1 MLISNEWLKEY
12 VTIDDSVSNL
22 AERITRT
29 GIEVDDLIDYTKDI
43 KNLVVGFVKSKDKHP
58 DADKLNVCQVDIGED
73 EPVQIVCGAPNVDAG
88 QYVIVAK
95 VGGRLPGGIKIK
107 RAKLRGERSEG
118 MICSLQ
124 EIGISSNY
132 IPKSFE
138 SGIYVFSESQVP
150 GTDALQALYLDDQVM
165 EFDLTPNR
173 ADALSMIGTAYEVAA
188 LYNTKM
194 TKPDTTS
201 NELELSANDE
211 LTVTIENEDKV
222 PYYSA
227 RVVHDV
233 TIEPSPIWMQARLI
247 KAGIRPINNVVDI
260 SNYVLLEYG
269 QPLHMFDQDAI
280 GSQQIVVRQAN
291 EGEKMTTLD
300 DTERELLTSD
310 IVITNGQTPI
320 ALAGVMGGDFS
331 EVKEQTSNI
340 VIEGAIFDPVSIRHT
355 SRRLNLRSESSSRFE
370 KGIATEFVD
379 EAVDRA
385 CYLLQT
391 YANGKVLKDRVS
403 SGELG
408 AFITPID
415 ITADKI
421 NRTIGFDLSQNDI
434 VTIFNQ
440 LGFDTE
446 INDDVITV
454 LVPSRRKDITIKED
468 LIEEVARIYG
478 YDDIPSTLPVFDKV
492 TSGQLTDRQ
501 YKTRMVKEVLEGAGL
516 DQAITYSLVSKE
528 DATAFSMQQRQTIDL
543 LMPMSEAH
551 ASLRQSLLPHLIEA
565 ASYNVARKNKDVKL
579 FEIGN
584 VFFANGE
591 GELPDQV
598 EYLSGIL
605 TGDYVVNQWQGKKE
619 TVDFYLAKGVVDR
632 VSEKL
637 NLEFS
642 YRRADI
648 DGLHPGRTAEILL
661 ENKVVGF
668 IGELH
673 PTLAADNDLK
683 RTYVFELNF
692 DALMSVSVGYI
703 NYQPIPRFP
712 GMSRDIALEVDQNI
726 PAADLLSTIHAHG
739 GNILKDTLVF
749 DVYQGEHLEK
759 GKKSI
764 AIRLNY
770 LDTEETLTDE
780 RVSKVQAEIEAA
792 LIEQGEVVEIGRAH
806 V

>member
-43 KNLVVGFVKSKDKHP
+43 KNLVVGFVKSKEKHP

-138 SGIYVFSESQVP
+138 SGIYVFSEAQVP

-201 NELELSANDE
+201 NELELSANNE

-300 DTERELLTSD
+300 GTERELLTSD

-454 LVPSRRKDITIKED
+454 QVPSRRKDITIKED

-478 YDDIPSTLPVFDKV
+478 YDDIPSTLPVFEKV

-619 TVDFYLAKGVVDR
+619 TVDFYLAKGIVDR

-692 DALMSVSVGYI
+692 DALMAVSVGYI

-780 RVSKVQAEIEAA
+780 RVSKVQSEIEAA
-792 LIEQGEVVEIGRAH
+792 LIEHGAVIR
-806 V
+806 

>member
-43 KNLVVGFVKSKDKHP
+43 KNLVVGFVKSKEKHP

-132 IPKSFE
+132 VPKTFE
-138 SGIYVFSESQVP
+138 SGIYVFSEAQVP

-194 TKPDTTS
+194 TKPETTS
-201 NELELSANDE
+201 NELDLSANDE

-454 LVPSRRKDITIKED
+454 QVPSRRKDITIKED

-692 DALMSVSVGYI
+692 DALMAVSVGYI

-792 LIEQGEVVEIGRAH
+792 LIEQGAVIR
-806 V
+806 

>member
-43 KNLVVGFVKSKDKHP
+43 KNLVVGFVKSKEKHP

-138 SGIYVFSESQVP
+138 SGIFVFSESQVP

-194 TKPDTTS
+194 TKPETTS
-201 NELELSANDE
+201 NEFELSANDE

-233 TIEPSPIWMQARLI
+233 TIEPSPIWMQVRLI

-331 EVKEQTSNI
+331 EVKEHTSNI
-340 VIEGAIFDPVSIRHT
+340 VIEGAIFDPVSIRRT

-454 LVPSRRKDITIKED
+454 QVPSRRKDITIKED

-478 YDDIPSTLPVFDKV
+478 YDDIPSTLPVFEKV

-528 DATAFSMQQRQTIDL
+528 DATAFAMQQRQTIDL

-619 TVDFYLAKGVVDR
+619 TVDFYLVKGVVDR

-661 ENKVVGF
+661 ENKVIGF

-692 DALMSVSVGYI
+692 DALMAVSVGYI

-792 LIEQGEVVEIGRAH
+792 LIEQGAVIR
-806 V
+806 

>member
-43 KNLVVGFVKSKDKHP
+43 KNLVVGFVKSKEKHP

-124 EIGISSNY
+124 EIGISSKY

-138 SGIYVFSESQVP
+138 SGIYVFSEAQVP

-194 TKPDTTS
+194 TKPETTS
-201 NELELSANDE
+201 NELDLSANDE

-340 VIEGAIFDPVSIRHT
+340 VIKGAIFDPVSIRHT

-673 PTLAADNDLK
+673 PILAADNDLK

-692 DALMSVSVGYI
+692 DALMAVSVGYI

-792 LIEQGEVVEIGRAH
+792 LIEQGAVIR
-806 V
+806 

>member
-12 VTIDDSVSNL
+12 VTNDDSVSNL

-43 KNLVVGFVKSKDKHP
+43 KNLVVGFVKSKEKHP

-138 SGIYVFSESQVP
+138 SGIYVFRESQVP

-194 TKPDTTS
+194 TKPETTS

-331 EVKEQTSNI
+331 EVKEHTSNI
-340 VIEGAIFDPVSIRHT
+340 VIEGAIFDSVSIRHT

-454 LVPSRRKDITIKED
+454 QVPSRRKDITIKED

-478 YDDIPSTLPVFDKV
+478 YDDIPSTLPVFEKV

-528 DATAFSMQQRQTIDL
+528 DATAFAMQQRQTIDL

-692 DALMSVSVGYI
+692 DALMAVSVGYI

-792 LIEQGEVVEIGRAH
+792 LIEQGAVIR
-806 V
+806 

>member
-12 VTIDDSVSNL
+12 VTIDDSVNNL

-43 KNLVVGFVKSKDKHP
+43 KNLVVGFVKSKEKHP

-194 TKPDTTS
+194 TKPETTS

-269 QPLHMFDQDAI
+269 QPLHMFDQDSI
-280 GSQQIVVRQAN
+280 GSQKIVVRQAN

-331 EVKEQTSNI
+331 EVKEHTSNI
-340 VIEGAIFDPVSIRHT
+340 VVEGAIFDSVSIRHT

-391 YANGKVLKDRVS
+391 YASGKVLKDRVS

-440 LGFDTE
+440 LEFDTE

-454 LVPSRRKDITIKED
+454 QVPSRRKDITIKED

-478 YDDIPSTLPVFDKV
+478 YDDIPSTLPVFEKV

-516 DQAITYSLVSKE
+516 DQAITYSLVPKE
-528 DATAFSMQQRQTIDL
+528 DATAFAMQQRQTIDL

-692 DALMSVSVGYI
+692 DALMAVSVGYI

-792 LIEQGEVVEIGRAH
+792 LIEQGAVIR
-806 V
+806 

>member
-12 VTIDDSVSNL
+12 VTIDDSVSDL

-43 KNLVVGFVKSKDKHP
+43 KNLVVGFVKSKEKHP

-194 TKPDTTS
+194 TKPETTS

-468 LIEEVARIYG
+468 LIEEVTRIYG

-692 DALMSVSVGYI
+692 DALMAVSVGYI

-792 LIEQGEVVEIGRAH
+792 LIEQGAVIR
-806 V
+806 

>member
-43 KNLVVGFVKSKDKHP
+43 KNLVVGFVKSKEKHP

-138 SGIYVFSESQVP
+138 SGIFVFSESQVP

-194 TKPDTTS
+194 TKPETTS

-233 TIEPSPIWMQARLI
+233 TIEPSPIWMQVRLI

-331 EVKEQTSNI
+331 EVKEHTSNI

-454 LVPSRRKDITIKED
+454 QVPSRRKDITIKED

-478 YDDIPSTLPVFDKV
+478 YDDIPSTLPVFEKV

-501 YKTRMVKEVLEGAGL
+501 YKTRMVKEVLEGARL

-528 DATAFSMQQRQTIDL
+528 DATAFAMQQRQTIDL

-661 ENKVVGF
+661 ENKVIGF

-692 DALMSVSVGYI
+692 DALMAVSVGYI

-792 LIEQGEVVEIGRAH
+792 LIEQGAVIR
-806 V
+806 

>member
-43 KNLVVGFVKSKDKHP
+43 KNLVVGFVKSKEKHP

-138 SGIYVFSESQVP
+138 SGIYVFSEAQVP

-194 TKPDTTS
+194 TKPETTS
-201 NELELSANDE
+201 NELDLSANDE

-370 KGIATEFVD
+370 KEIATEFVD

-605 TGDYVVNQWQGKKE
+605 TGDYVVNQWQDKKE

-673 PTLAADNDLK
+673 PILAADNDLK

-692 DALMSVSVGYI
+692 DALMAVSVGYI

-792 LIEQGEVVEIGRAH
+792 LIEQGAVIR
-806 V
+806 

>member
-43 KNLVVGFVKSKDKHP
+43 KNLVVGFVKSKEKHP

-73 EPVQIVCGAPNVDAG
+73 EPVRIVCGAPNVDAG

-173 ADALSMIGTAYEVAA
+173 ADALSMIGTAYEVVA

-194 TKPDTTS
+194 TKPETTS

-331 EVKEQTSNI
+331 EVKEHTSNI
-340 VIEGAIFDPVSIRHT
+340 VIEGAIFDSVSILHT

-370 KGIATEFVD
+370 KGIATEFVN

-391 YANGKVLKDRVS
+391 YANGKVLKNRVS
-403 SGELG
+403 SGEFG

-446 INDDVITV
+446 INDDIITV
-454 LVPSRRKDITIKED
+454 QVPSRRKDITIKED

-478 YDDIPSTLPVFDKV
+478 YDDIPSTLPVFEKV
-492 TSGQLTDRQ
+492 TSGQLTDCQ

-528 DATAFSMQQRQTIDL
+528 DATAFAMQQRQTIDL

-692 DALMSVSVGYI
+692 DALMAVSVGYI

-792 LIEQGEVVEIGRAH
+792 LIEQGVVIR
-806 V
+806 

>member
-43 KNLVVGFVKSKDKHP
+43 KNLVVGFVKSKEKHP

-150 GTDALQALYLDDQVM
+150 GTDALQALYLNDQVM

-194 TKPDTTS
+194 TKPETTS

-331 EVKEQTSNI
+331 EVKEHTSNI
-340 VIEGAIFDPVSIRHT
+340 VIEGAIFDSVSIRHT

-391 YANGKVLKDRVS
+391 YVNGKVLKDRVS

-454 LVPSRRKDITIKED
+454 QVPSRRKDITIKED

-478 YDDIPSTLPVFDKV
+478 YDDIPSTLPVFEKV

-528 DATAFSMQQRQTIDL
+528 DATAFAMQQRQTIDL

-673 PTLAADNDLK
+673 PTLAAENDLK

-692 DALMSVSVGYI
+692 DALMAVSVGYI

-792 LIEQGEVVEIGRAH
+792 LIEQGAVIR
-806 V
+806 

>member
-12 VTIDDSVSNL
+12 VTNDDSVSNL

-43 KNLVVGFVKSKDKHP
+43 KNLVVGFVKSKEKHP

-194 TKPDTTS
+194 TKPETTS

-269 QPLHMFDQDAI
+269 QPLHMFGQDAI

-331 EVKEQTSNI
+331 EVKEHTSNI
-340 VIEGAIFDPVSIRHT
+340 VIEGAIFDSVSIRHT

-454 LVPSRRKDITIKED
+454 QVPSRRKDITIKED

-478 YDDIPSTLPVFDKV
+478 YDDIPSTLPVFEKV

-528 DATAFSMQQRQTIDL
+528 DATAFAMQQRQTIDL

-692 DALMSVSVGYI
+692 DALMAVSVGYI

-792 LIEQGEVVEIGRAH
+792 LIEQGAVIR
-806 V
+806 

>member
-43 KNLVVGFVKSKDKHP
+43 KNLVVGFVKSKEKHP

-194 TKPDTTS
+194 TKPETTS

-331 EVKEQTSNI
+331 EVKEHTSNI
-340 VIEGAIFDPVSIRHT
+340 VIEGAIFDSVSIRHT

-454 LVPSRRKDITIKED
+454 QVPSRRKDITIKED

-478 YDDIPSTLPVFDKV
+478 YDDIPSTLPVFEKV

-528 DATAFSMQQRQTIDL
+528 DATAFAMQQRQTIDL

-619 TVDFYLAKGVVDR
+619 TVDFYLAKGVVER
-632 VSEKL
+632 VAEKL

-692 DALMSVSVGYI
+692 DALMAVSVGYI

-712 GMSRDIALEVDQNI
+712 GMSRDIALEVNQNI

-792 LIEQGEVVEIGRAH
+792 LIKQGAVIR
-806 V
+806 

>member
-29 GIEVDDLIDYTKDI
+29 GIEVDDLIDYTEDI
-43 KNLVVGFVKSKDKHP
+43 KNLVVGFVKSKEKHP
-58 DADKLNVCQVDIGED
+58 DADKLNVCLVDIGED
-73 EPVQIVCGAPNVDAG
+73 ESVQIVCGAPNVDAG

-138 SGIYVFSESQVP
+138 SGIYVFSEAQVP

-194 TKPDTTS
+194 TKPETTS

-331 EVKEQTSNI
+331 EVKEHTSNI
-340 VIEGAIFDPVSIRHT
+340 VIEGAIFDSVSIRHT

-454 LVPSRRKDITIKED
+454 QVPSRRKDITIKED

-478 YDDIPSTLPVFDKV
+478 YDDIPSTLPVFEKV
-492 TSGQLTDRQ
+492 TSSQLTDRQ

-528 DATAFSMQQRQTIDL
+528 DATAFAMQQRQTIDL

-632 VSEKL
+632 VAEKL

-692 DALMSVSVGYI
+692 DALMAVSVGYI

-712 GMSRDIALEVDQNI
+712 GMSRDIALEVNQNI

-792 LIEQGEVVEIGRAH
+792 LIKQGAVIR
-806 V
+806 

>member
-43 KNLVVGFVKSKDKHP
+43 KNLVVGFVKSKEKHP

-138 SGIYVFSESQVP
+138 SGIYVFSEAQVP

-201 NELELSANDE
+201 NELELSANNE

-300 DTERELLTSD
+300 GTERELLTSD

-454 LVPSRRKDITIKED
+454 QVPSRRKDITIKED

-478 YDDIPSTLPVFDKV
+478 YDDIPSTLPVFEKV
-492 TSGQLTDRQ
+492 TSGQLTDHQ

-619 TVDFYLAKGVVDR
+619 TVDFYLAKGIVDR

-692 DALMSVSVGYI
+692 DVLMAVSVGYI

-792 LIEQGEVVEIGRAH
+792 LIEHGAVIR
-806 V
+806 

>member
-43 KNLVVGFVKSKDKHP
+43 KNLVVGFVKSKEKHP

-138 SGIYVFSESQVP
+138 SGIYVFSEAQVP

-194 TKPDTTS
+194 TKPETTS
-201 NELELSANDE
+201 NELDLSANDE

-340 VIEGAIFDPVSIRHT
+340 VIKGAIFDPVSIRHT

-619 TVDFYLAKGVVDR
+619 TVDFYLEKGVVDR

-673 PTLAADNDLK
+673 PILAADNDLK

-692 DALMSVSVGYI
+692 DALMAVSVGYI

-792 LIEQGEVVEIGRAH
+792 LIEQGAVIR
-806 V
+806 

>member
-12 VTIDDSVSNL
+12 VTIDDSVSDL

-43 KNLVVGFVKSKDKHP
+43 KNLVVGFVKSKEKHP

-194 TKPDTTS
+194 TKPETTS

-551 ASLRQSLLPHLIEA
+551 ASLRQSLLPHLIEV

-692 DALMSVSVGYI
+692 DALMAVSVGYI

-764 AIRLNY
+764 AIHLNY

-792 LIEQGEVVEIGRAH
+792 LIEQGAVIR
-806 V
+806 

>member
-43 KNLVVGFVKSKDKHP
+43 KNLVVGFVKSKEKHP

-138 SGIYVFSESQVP
+138 SGIYVFSEAQVP

-194 TKPDTTS
+194 TKPETTS
-201 NELELSANDE
+201 NELDLSANDE

-605 TGDYVVNQWQGKKE
+605 TGDYVVNQWQDKKE

-673 PTLAADNDLK
+673 PILAADNDLK

-692 DALMSVSVGYI
+692 DALMAVSVGYI

-759 GKKSI
+759 GKNQ
-764 AIRLNY
+764 LQY
-770 LDTEETLTDE
+770 
-780 RVSKVQAEIEAA
+780 V
-792 LIEQGEVVEIGRAH
+792 
-806 V
+806 

>member
-22 AERITRT
+22 AKRITRT

-43 KNLVVGFVKSKDKHP
+43 KNLVVGFVKSKEKHP
-58 DADKLNVCQVDIGED
+58 DADKLNICQVDIGDD

-132 IPKSFE
+132 VPKSFE

-331 EVKEQTSNI
+331 EVKEHTSNI

-454 LVPSRRKDITIKED
+454 QVPSRRKDITIKED

-478 YDDIPSTLPVFDKV
+478 YDDIPSTLPVFEKV

-528 DATAFSMQQRQTIDL
+528 DATAFAMQQRQTIDL

-692 DALMSVSVGYI
+692 DALMAVSVGYI

-792 LIEQGEVVEIGRAH
+792 LIEQGAVIR
-806 V
+806 

>member
-43 KNLVVGFVKSKDKHP
+43 KNLVVSFVKSKEKHP

-194 TKPDTTS
+194 TKPETTS

-331 EVKEQTSNI
+331 EVKEHTSNI
-340 VIEGAIFDPVSIRHT
+340 VIEGAIFDSVSIRHT

-454 LVPSRRKDITIKED
+454 QVPSRRKDITIKED

-478 YDDIPSTLPVFDKV
+478 YDDIPSTLPVFEKV

-528 DATAFSMQQRQTIDL
+528 DATAFAMQQRQTIDL

-632 VSEKL
+632 VAEKL

-692 DALMSVSVGYI
+692 DALMAVSVGYI

-712 GMSRDIALEVDQNI
+712 GMFRDIALEVNQNI

-792 LIEQGEVVEIGRAH
+792 LIKQGAVIR
-806 V
+806 

>member
-12 VTIDDSVSNL
+12 VTIDDSVSDL

-29 GIEVDDLIDYTKDI
+29 GIEADDLIDYTKDI
-43 KNLVVGFVKSKDKHP
+43 KNLVVGFVKSKEKHP

-194 TKPDTTS
+194 TKPETTS

-692 DALMSVSVGYI
+692 DALMAVSVGYI

-792 LIEQGEVVEIGRAH
+792 LIEQGAVIR
-806 V
+806 

>member
-43 KNLVVGFVKSKDKHP
+43 KNLVVGFVKSKEKHP

-132 IPKSFE
+132 VPKTFE
-138 SGIYVFSESQVP
+138 SGIYVFSEAQVP

-201 NELELSANDE
+201 NELELSANNE

-300 DTERELLTSD
+300 GTERELLTSD

-454 LVPSRRKDITIKED
+454 QVPSRRKDITIKED

-478 YDDIPSTLPVFDKV
+478 YDDIPSTLPVFEKV

-501 YKTRMVKEVLEGAGL
+501 HKTRMVKEVLEGAGL

-661 ENKVVGF
+661 ENKIVGF

-792 LIEQGEVVEIGRAH
+792 LIEQGAVIR
-806 V
+806 

>member
-43 KNLVVGFVKSKDKHP
+43 KNLVVGFVKSKEKHP

-132 IPKSFE
+132 VPKTFE
-138 SGIYVFSESQVP
+138 SGIYVFSEAQVP

-454 LVPSRRKDITIKED
+454 QVPSRRKDITIKED

-478 YDDIPSTLPVFDKV
+478 YDDIPSTLPVFEKV

-648 DGLHPGRTAEILL
+648 NGLHPGRTAEILL

-792 LIEQGEVVEIGRAH
+792 LIEQGAVIR
-806 V
+806 

>member
-43 KNLVVGFVKSKDKHP
+43 KNLVVGFVKSKEKHP

-118 MICSLQ
+118 IICSLQ

-138 SGIYVFSESQVP
+138 SGIYVFSEAQVP

-454 LVPSRRKDITIKED
+454 QVPSRRKDITIKED

-478 YDDIPSTLPVFDKV
+478 YDDIPSTLPVFEKV

-792 LIEQGEVVEIGRAH
+792 LIEQGAVIR
-806 V
+806 

>member
-43 KNLVVGFVKSKDKHP
+43 KNLVVGFVKSKEKHP

-132 IPKSFE
+132 VPKTFE
-138 SGIYVFSESQVP
+138 SGIYVFSEAQVP

-201 NELELSANDE
+201 NELELSANNE

-300 DTERELLTSD
+300 GTERELLTSD

-454 LVPSRRKDITIKED
+454 QVPSRRKDITIKED

-478 YDDIPSTLPVFDKV
+478 YDDIPSTLPVFEKV

-661 ENKVVGF
+661 ENKIVGF

-792 LIEQGEVVEIGRAH
+792 LIVQGAVIR
-806 V
+806 

>member
-43 KNLVVGFVKSKDKHP
+43 KNLVVGFVKSKEKHP

-95 VGGRLPGGIKIK
+95 VDGRLPGGIKIK

-194 TKPDTTS
+194 TKPETTS

-331 EVKEQTSNI
+331 EVKEHTSNI
-340 VIEGAIFDPVSIRHT
+340 VIEGAIFDSVSIRHT

-454 LVPSRRKDITIKED
+454 QVPSRRKDITIKED

-478 YDDIPSTLPVFDKV
+478 YDDIPSTLPVFEKV

-528 DATAFSMQQRQTIDL
+528 DATAFAMQQRQTIDL

-632 VSEKL
+632 VAEKL

-692 DALMSVSVGYI
+692 DALMAVSVGYI

-712 GMSRDIALEVDQNI
+712 GMSRDIALEVNQNI

-792 LIEQGEVVEIGRAH
+792 LIKQGAVIR
-806 V
+806 

>member
-43 KNLVVGFVKSKDKHP
+43 KNLVVGFVKSKEKHP

-132 IPKSFE
+132 VPKSFE
-138 SGIYVFSESQVP
+138 SGIYVYSESQVP

-194 TKPDTTS
+194 TKPETTS

-446 INDDVITV
+446 INDDDITV
-454 LVPSRRKDITIKED
+454 QVPSRRKDITIKED

-478 YDDIPSTLPVFDKV
+478 YDDIPSTLPVFEKV

-648 DGLHPGRTAEILL
+648 DRLHPGRTAEILL

-692 DALMSVSVGYI
+692 DALMAVSVGYI

-780 RVSKVQAEIEAA
+780 RVSKVQAEIEVA
-792 LIEQGEVVEIGRAH
+792 LIEQGAVIR
-806 V
+806 

>member
-12 VTIDDSVSNL
+12 VTNDDSVSNL

-43 KNLVVGFVKSKDKHP
+43 KNLVVGFVKSKEKHP

-194 TKPDTTS
+194 TKPETTS

-331 EVKEQTSNI
+331 EVKEHTSNI
-340 VIEGAIFDPVSIRHT
+340 VIEGAIFDSVSIRHT

-454 LVPSRRKDITIKED
+454 QVPSRRKDITIKED

-478 YDDIPSTLPVFDKV
+478 YDDIPSTLPVFEKV

-528 DATAFSMQQRQTIDL
+528 DATAFAMQQRQTIDL

-648 DGLHPGRTAEILL
+648 DGLHLGRTAEILL

-692 DALMSVSVGYI
+692 DALMAVSVGYI

-792 LIEQGEVVEIGRAH
+792 LIEQGAVIR
-806 V
+806 

>member
-43 KNLVVGFVKSKDKHP
+43 KNLVVGFVKSKEKHP

-138 SGIYVFSESQVP
+138 SGIFVFSESQVP

-173 ADALSMIGTAYEVAA
+173 DDALSMIGTAYEVAA

-194 TKPDTTS
+194 TKPETTS

-233 TIEPSPIWMQARLI
+233 TIEPSPIWMQVRLI

-331 EVKEQTSNI
+331 EVKEHTSNI

-454 LVPSRRKDITIKED
+454 QVPSRRKDITIKED

-478 YDDIPSTLPVFDKV
+478 YDDIPSTLPVFEKV

-528 DATAFSMQQRQTIDL
+528 DATAFAMQQRQTIDL

-661 ENKVVGF
+661 ENKVIGF

-692 DALMSVSVGYI
+692 DALMAVSVGYI

-792 LIEQGEVVEIGRAH
+792 LIEQGAVIR
-806 V
+806 

>member
-43 KNLVVGFVKSKDKHP
+43 KNLVVGFVKSKEKHP

-150 GTDALQALYLDDQVM
+150 ETDALQALYLDDQVM

-792 LIEQGEVVEIGRAH
+792 LIEQGAVIR
-806 V
+806 

>member
-12 VTIDDSVSNL
+12 VTIDDSVSDL

-43 KNLVVGFVKSKDKHP
+43 KNLVVGFVKSKEKHP

-194 TKPDTTS
+194 TKPETTS

-340 VIEGAIFDPVSIRHT
+340 VIEAAIFDPVSIRHT

-692 DALMSVSVGYI
+692 DALMAVSVGYI

-792 LIEQGEVVEIGRAH
+792 LIEQGAVIR
-806 V
+806 

>member
-43 KNLVVGFVKSKDKHP
+43 KNLVVGFVKSKEKHP

-194 TKPDTTS
+194 TKPETTS
-201 NELELSANDE
+201 NELELSANNE

-403 SGELG
+403 SGELS

-454 LVPSRRKDITIKED
+454 QVPSRRKDITIKED

-478 YDDIPSTLPVFDKV
+478 YDDIPSTLPVFEKV

-528 DATAFSMQQRQTIDL
+528 DATAFAMQQRQTIDL

-692 DALMSVSVGYI
+692 DALMAVSVGYI

-712 GMSRDIALEVDQNI
+712 GMSRDIALEVNQNI

-739 GNILKDTLVF
+739 VNILKDTLVF

-792 LIEQGEVVEIGRAH
+792 LIEQGAVIR
-806 V
+806 

>member
-43 KNLVVGFVKSKDKHP
+43 KNLVVGFVKSKEKHP

-138 SGIYVFSESQVP
+138 SGIYVFGEAQVP

-194 TKPDTTS
+194 TKPETTS
-201 NELELSANDE
+201 NELDLSANDE

-605 TGDYVVNQWQGKKE
+605 TGDYVVNQWQDKKE

-673 PTLAADNDLK
+673 PILAADNDLK

-692 DALMSVSVGYI
+692 DALMAVSVGYI

-792 LIEQGEVVEIGRAH
+792 LIEQGAVIR
-806 V
+806 

>member
-43 KNLVVGFVKSKDKHP
+43 KNLVVGFVKSKEKHP

-132 IPKSFE
+132 VPKTFE
-138 SGIYVFSESQVP
+138 SGIYVFSEAQVP

-194 TKPDTTS
+194 TKPETTS

-211 LTVTIENEDKV
+211 LTVTIKNEDKV

-446 INDDVITV
+446 TNDDVITV

-692 DALMSVSVGYI
+692 DALMAVSVGYI

-792 LIEQGEVVEIGRAH
+792 LIEQGAVIR
-806 V
+806 

>member
-12 VTIDDSVSNL
+12 VTIDDSVSDL

-43 KNLVVGFVKSKDKHP
+43 KNLVVGFVKSKEKHP

-194 TKPDTTS
+194 TKPETTS

-648 DGLHPGRTAEILL
+648 DGLHPGCTAEILL

-692 DALMSVSVGYI
+692 DALMAVSVGYI

-792 LIEQGEVVEIGRAH
+792 LIEQGAVIR
-806 V
+806 

>member
-43 KNLVVGFVKSKDKHP
+43 KNLVVGFVKSKEKHP

-95 VGGRLPGGIKIK
+95 VGGRLPSGIKIK

-138 SGIYVFSESQVP
+138 SGIFVFSESQVP

-194 TKPDTTS
+194 TKPETTS

-233 TIEPSPIWMQARLI
+233 TIEPSPIWMQVRLI

-331 EVKEQTSNI
+331 EVKEHTSNI

-454 LVPSRRKDITIKED
+454 QVPSRRKDITIKED

-478 YDDIPSTLPVFDKV
+478 YDDIPSTLPVFEKV

-528 DATAFSMQQRQTIDL
+528 DATAFAMQQRQTIDL

-661 ENKVVGF
+661 ENKVIGF

-692 DALMSVSVGYI
+692 DALMAVSVGYI

-792 LIEQGEVVEIGRAH
+792 LIEQGAVIR
-806 V
+806 